1 MINIYFNPEFSGEPY
16 INPSMHNGIMMDSY
30 VVNLESLV
38 RLLESRCGLVYNGS
52 SANRLTVYRRIMKD
66 YISRNPDC
74 LLADSFKVSELST
87 AKTCLMWRDMLIDSG
102 WKADMAVTSKRIAF
116 LVEVE
121 KSINAADRK
130 TLITISDRINAV
142 IRRLPQIKDWLKDG
156 CITIPF
162 ELDIMPPLT
171 KRLIQEL
178 EKYISVNIQ
187 EKVDA
192 LNNNLGL
199 IRKALT
205 SEGEEQFSLA
215 ECEDDSFEIW
225 KFRTEQEEMEYITSL
240 ETDEFDL
247 CINGDAK
254 VMDSWLKMEGKPT
267 VGSVMADSN
276 PQIAQLLTLGIGLFE
291 YPLNIRTMLQWLSA
305 PKHPLS
311 FELRSSLARQI
322 RKTGGYYNDECQK
335 VIDEYLAGIDEEK
348 DRVREQKV
356 IKLMLPKSESRGV
369 NIETFREFVSQITQ
383 WANKSRI
390 GALTD
395 EKYVMDDLSL
405 QQMENLYEQGV
416 MLLDIL
422 HTETGYADYNV
433 VESWIKD
440 IYEPATYHQYKAM
453 AGCRI
458 TISSPACII
467 DPPSKTL
474 WTNFILNEKTHLST
488 EFLHEQE
495 LNELLNQ
502 GCSFWDAA
510 KERKYNMEMMLMPFQ
525 KTCNRLVL
533 SYVEIKDGKPA
544 EKHPLLI
551 ILEKRIANLKCT
563 TPNCLTEVVSKVD
576 NSKCK
581 TADVVRFKNTDKLFW
596 KDKES
601 YSSLQSLI
609 EHPMDYTFSHLLEIN
624 DGGKQDFENVERT
637 KGEVAHK
644 VIELLFAPKSDN
656 EVKNIADIRTN
667 ISSNFEV
674 VFNKSIEGYGAILQ
688 LLENETEMKLFR
700 NQLYKIV
707 GQLADILEANS
718 FRVKACE
725 KEITTSFLD
734 EEKVNAH
741 GFVDMIVVDKHGNPS
756 VIDFK
761 WSTSGMYKKYIEE
774 NRSLQLAL
782 YKYMVSVDGGKD
794 VYYTGYFQM
803 PESKLYTHDKLNG
816 KGVVQIDLTDENKA
830 RSVINEIIN
839 SYRYRREQIGQGRV
853 ELADNMSEDDIQYLK
868 DKESRKLLPL
878 SIYKGMKSDNRFSQI
893 KTLTKNAK

>member
-16 INPSMHNGIMMDSY
+16 INPRLRNGIMMDSY

-66 YISRNPDC
+66 YISRNPGC
-74 LLADSFKVSELST
+74 LLEGSFKVSELST

-102 WKADMAVTSKRIAF
+102 WNADMAVTSKRIAF
-116 LVEVE
+116 LAEME
-121 KSINAADRK
+121 KSINEADRK
-130 TLITISDRINAV
+130 VLVTLSDRIYAV
-142 IRRLPQIKDWLKDG
+142 ISRLPQIKDWLKDG
-156 CITIPF
+156 SITIPF
-162 ELDIMPPLT
+162 ELDIMPPLIL
-171 KRLIQEL
+171 RLIQEL
-178 EKYISVNIQ
+178 EKYLSVNIQ
-187 EKVDA
+187 KNVDA
-192 LNNNLGL
+192 KNNNLGL

-205 SEGEEQFSLA
+205 SEGNETFSLA
-215 ECEDDSFEIW
+215 ECDDSFEIW

-240 ETDEFDL
+240 ETDVFDL
-247 CINGDAK
+247 CINADAR

-311 FELRSSLARQI
+311 FELRSSLARKI
-322 RKTGGYYNDECQK
+322 RKSGGYYNDECQK
-335 VIDEYLAGIDEEK
+335 VIDEYLASIVDMKQK
-348 DRVREQKV
+348 DKEQEI
-356 IKLMLPKSESRGV
+356 IKQMLPKSESKGV
-369 NIETFREFVSQITQ
+369 NIKTFREFVSHITQ
-383 WANKSRI
+383 WANKSCI

-395 EKYVMDDLSL
+395 EKYAMDELSL

-422 HTETGYADYNV
+422 QTEKSEYVNYNV

-453 AGCRI
+453 AGCRT

-467 DPPSKTL
+467 DSPSKTL
-474 WTNFILNEKTHLST
+474 WTNFIQNEKTHLST

-495 LNELLNQ
+495 LDELRRQ

-510 KERKYNMEMMLMPFQ
+510 KERRYNMEVMLMPFQ
-525 KTCNRLVL
+525 KTSNRLVL
-533 SYVEIKDGKPA
+533 SYVEIEDGKPA

-563 TPNCLTEVVSKVD
+563 TPNCLTEMVSKVD

-581 TADVVRFKNTDKLFW
+581 TADVVRFNNTDKLFW

-644 VIELLFAPKSDN
+644 VIELLFDPKSDN
-656 EVKNIADIRTN
+656 ESMNIADIRTN
-667 ISSNFEV
+667 ISSNFDV

-700 NQLYKIV
+700 NQLYRIV

-725 KEITTSFLD
+725 KEITTSFLAV
-734 EEKVNAH
+734 EKVNAH
-741 GFVDMIVVDKHGNPS
+741 GFVDMIVVDKHDNPS

-794 VYYTGYFQM
+794 VHYTGYFQM
-803 PESKLYTHDKLNG
+803 PEGKLYTHDKLNG

-853 ELADNMSEDDIQYLK
+853 ELADNMPEDDIQYLK

-878 SIYKGMKSDNRFSQI
+878 SIYDGKKSDNRFSQI

>member
-1 MINIYFNPEFSGEPY
+1 MINIFFNPEFSGEPY
-16 INPSMHNGIMMDSY
+16 INPRLRNGIMMDSY

-66 YISRNPDC
+66 YISRNPGC
-74 LLADSFKVSELST
+74 LLAGSFKVSELST
-87 AKTCLMWRDMLIDSG
+87 AKTCLMWRDLLVDSG

-116 LVEVE
+116 LAEME
-121 KSINAADRK
+121 KSISDADRK
-130 TLITISDRINAV
+130 VLVTLSDRINAV
-142 IRRLPQIKDWLKDG
+142 ISRLPQIKDWLKDG

-162 ELDIMPPLT
+162 ELDIMPPLIQ
-171 KRLIQEL
+171 RLIQEL
-178 EKYISVNIQ
+178 EKYLSVNIQ
-187 EKVDA
+187 ENVDA
-192 LNNNLGL
+192 KNNNLGL

-205 SEGEEQFSLA
+205 SESKDQFSLA
-215 ECEDDSFEIW
+215 ECDDSFEIW

-240 ETDEFDL
+240 ETGEYDL
-247 CINGDAK
+247 CINDDAR

-267 VGSVMADSN
+267 VGAVMADSN

-311 FELRSSLARQI
+311 FELRSKLAKQI
-322 RKTGGYYNDECQK
+322 RKTGGYYNEECQK
-335 VIDEYLAGIDEEK
+335 AIDEYLAGIDDEK
-348 DRVREQKV
+348 DRVKEQKI
-356 IKLMLPKSESRGV
+356 IKQMLPESESKGV
-369 NIETFREFVSQITQ
+369 CINTFRDFVSHITQ

-395 EKYVMDDLSL
+395 GKYAMDELSL

-422 HTETGYADYNV
+422 QTETGYVDYNV

-440 IYEPATYHQYKAM
+440 IYKPATYHQYKAM
-453 AGCRI
+453 AGCRT

-467 DPPSKTL
+467 DSPSKTL
-474 WTNFILNEKTHLST
+474 WANFIQNEKTHLAT

-495 LNELLNQ
+495 LDELRRQ
-502 GCSFWDAA
+502 GCSFWDTE
-510 KERKYNMEMMLMPFQ
+510 KERRYNMEVMLMPFQ
-525 KTCNRLVL
+525 KTDNRLVL
-533 SYVEIKDGKPA
+533 SYVEIEDGKST

-551 ILEKRIANLKCT
+551 ILEKRITNLQCT
-563 TPNCLTEVVSKVD
+563 TPNCRLTEVVSKVD

-581 TADVVRFKNTDKLFW
+581 DADVVRFKNTNKLVW

-601 YSSLQSLI
+601 YTSLQSLI
-609 EHPMDYTFSHLLEIN
+609 EHPMDYTFSNLLGIN
-624 DGGKQDFENVERT
+624 DGGKQDFDNVERT

-656 EVKNIADIRTN
+656 EVMNIADIRTN

-688 LLENETEMKLFR
+688 LLENETEMKQFR
-700 NQLYKIV
+700 NQLSKIV
-707 GQLADILEANS
+707 GRLADILEANN
-718 FRVKACE
+718 FRIKACE

-741 GFVDMIVVDKHGNPS
+741 GFVDMIVVDKLGNPS

-761 WSTSGMYKKYIEE
+761 WSTSSMYKKYIEE
-774 NRSLQLAL
+774 NISLQLAL

-794 VYYTGYFQM
+794 VHNTGYFQI
-803 PESKLYTHDKLNG
+803 PEGKLYTYDKLNG
-816 KGVVQIDLTDENKA
+816 EGVAQIDLTEENAA
-830 RSVINEIIN
+830 RNVKDEIIN
-839 SYRYRREQIGQGRV
+839 SYKYRRAQIEQGRV
-853 ELADNMSEDDIQYLK
+853 ELADNMQEDEIQYLK

-878 SIYKGMKSDNRFSQI
+878 SIYEGKKSDNRFSQI